1 MVFFPSSVPATC
13 KLHTLSYSASIIK
26 RKITAR
32 LCSRLVLSC
41 KTRSSEKR
49 HPRRGQVPVADG
61 CERPSNVY
69 RAYLFPRPTSNM
81 IASIW
86 PEFIRH
92 SLRFIYQCGY
102 TEQSRLRTILLLYL
116 SHTTLLQRDTFS
128 FRCSHWLIRLFYVLS
143 GILIGRLNVRHGKD
157 GSAFTCPRDSVFAS
171 ANRRNR
177 NCQYICTLS
186 PLRYN
191 APRTAQEAI

>member
-92 SLRFIYQCGY
+92 NLRLIYQYGY
-102 TEQSRLRTILLLYL
+102 TKQSQLRTILLLHL
-116 SHTTLLQRDTFS
+116 SHTTFLQRDTLTVLCPQS
-128 FRCSHWLIRLFYVLS
+128 PIRLFYVLS
-143 GILIGRLNVRHGKD
+143 GILIAKCFANLARSNGTNTNGLHMY
-157 GSAFTCPRDSVFAS
+157 PRQRCS
-171 ANRRNR
+171 
-177 NCQYICTLS
+177 
-186 PLRYN
+186 
-191 APRTAQEAI
+191 